1 MFYRILDFSAYRVY
15 SKGGAFGLLMKDD
28 KIDYIHQHNRGV
40 VGVTY
45 AGLWDPCFEVKEL
58 YFVFRSRLLF
68 CFKLISH
75 YSI

>member
-1 MFYRILDFSAYRVY
+1 MFYRILDFPAYREY
-15 SKGGAFGLLMKDD
+15 SKDGAFGLLMKDD
-28 KIDYIHQHNRGV
+28 KIDYIHQHNRRV

-45 AGLWDPCFEVKEL
+45 AGLWDPCFEVKAL
-58 YFVFRSRLLF
+58 ICFLSRLLF